1 MIPLKFEFGSCCE
14 RPEVGLRIG
23 RKVFQLSE
31 QRHWTEVEH
40 MKKKKAKKVIKIFN
54 NHLIN
59 GVVGIPC
66 PFSSASKK
74 SWLIY

>member
-23 RKVFQLSE
+23 GKVFKLSE

-40 MKKKKAKKVIKIFN
+40 MKKKKRAEK
-54 NHLIN
+54 
-59 GVVGIPC
+59 
-66 PFSSASKK
+66 
-74 SWLIY
+74 